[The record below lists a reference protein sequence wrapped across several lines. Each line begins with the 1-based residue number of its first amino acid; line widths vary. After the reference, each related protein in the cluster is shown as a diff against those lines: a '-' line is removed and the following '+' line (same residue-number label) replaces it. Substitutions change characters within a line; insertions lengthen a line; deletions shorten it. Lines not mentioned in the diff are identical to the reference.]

1 MKNERI
7 RLSLLCDIY
16 GSLLSEKQR
25 NALDLYCNEDLSLS
39 ETAENTGISRQG
51 VRDQLTHAETQLTFY
66 EDALGLLAK
75 NTAVSALDVYKR
87 QGDGSVL
94 RHLRKGRKAGS
105 LSPPFGICA

>member
-39 ETAENTGISRQG
+39 EIAENTGISRQG

-75 NTAVSALDVYKR
+75 NTAVSALLADIGGMECVKNDAALS
-87 QGDGSVL
+87 GKLAEL
-94 RHLRKGRKAGS
+94 RHILN
-105 LSPPFGICA
+105 FE

>member
-39 ETAENTGISRQG
+39 EIAENTGISRQG

-66 EDALGLLAK
+66 EDALGLLEK
-75 NTAVSALDVYKR
+75 NAAVSALLADI
-87 QGDGSVL
+87 GDMECVKSNTALSGKLAEL
-94 RHLRKGRKAGS
+94 RHILN
-105 LSPPFGICA
+105 LE

>member
-39 ETAENTGISRQG
+39 EIAENTGISRQG

-75 NTAVSALDVYKR
+75 NTAVSALLADISGMECVKN
-87 QGDGSVL
+87 DAALS
-94 RHLRKGRKAGS
+94 RKLAEIRRI
-105 LSPPFGICA
+105 LNFE

>member
-39 ETAENTGISRQG
+39 EIAENTGISRQG

-66 EDALGLLAK
+66 EDALGLLEK
-75 NTAVSALDVYKR
+75 NTAVSALLADISGMECVKN
-87 QGDGSVL
+87 D
-94 RHLRKGRKAGS
+94 AA
-105 LSPPFGICA
+105 LSGKLAEIRRILNFE

>member
-39 ETAENTGISRQG
+39 EIAENTGISRQG

-75 NTAVSALDVYKR
+75 NTAVSALLTDISGMECVKN
-87 QGDGSVL
+87 D
-94 RHLRKGRKAGS
+94 AA
-105 LSPPFGICA
+105 LSGKLAEIRRILNFE

>member
-39 ETAENTGISRQG
+39 EIAENTGISRQG

-75 NTAVSALDVYKR
+75 NTAVSALLADIGGMECVKS
-87 QGDGSVL
+87 D
-94 RHLRKGRKAGS
+94 AA
-105 LSPPFGICA
+105 LSGKLAEIRRILNFE

>member
-25 NALDLYCNEDLSLS
+25 NALELYCNEDLSLS
-39 ETAENTGISRQG
+39 EIAENTGISRQG

-75 NTAVSALDVYKR
+75 NTAVSALLADINGMECVKNNAELAGKLEKIR
-87 QGDGSVL
+87 AVL
-94 RHLRKGRKAGS
+94 NLE
-105 LSPPFGICA
+105 